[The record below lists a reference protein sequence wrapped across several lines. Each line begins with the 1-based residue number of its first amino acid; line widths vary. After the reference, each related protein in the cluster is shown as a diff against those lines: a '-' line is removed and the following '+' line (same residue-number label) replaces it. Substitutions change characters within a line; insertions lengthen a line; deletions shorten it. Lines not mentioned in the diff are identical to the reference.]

1 MIILLITILIFCI
14 GVGCV
19 IKHCFG
25 DDIYDNYDMYGVCII
40 TFDLIILTTE
50 IIFLI
55 IKPMDYT
62 NFKIEYDVIKDTI
75 TSPEDI
81 RDTNYTQKLIEINTE
96 IQKNREWKDNI
107 IIGLFYNEK
116 IAELELLVKE

>member
-14 GVGCV
+14 GVGCL
-19 IKHCFG
+19 IKHHFSNNIF
-25 DDIYDNYDMYGVCII
+25 DYYEMYGGCII
-40 TFDLIILTTE
+40 TFALIILAIE
-50 IIFLI
+50 IILLI
-55 IKPMDYT
+55 IKPIDYA

-75 TSPEDI
+75 TSSEDI